1 MRFADFKNVS
11 INHYVA
17 ILGCSLLLLSGCSGD
32 DRQSN
37 SSSSI
42 SSYSIAS
49 SSASSFSSYS
59 SSSSSLS
66 SSDISN
72 SPYIGYWYAPAYGR
86 VLSVNAESEF
96 LSAKVYN
103 VTENSCVLQDL
114 VTGLSIEDVEQ
125 AYTYS
130 NNSLLMINGDYL
142 PGIEYQKL
150 EQLPDV
156 CKNNL
161 QLLKTDSGYTF
172 NARNDFD
179 IFWNTFNELYVN
191 FDLRGLDWGKVYEE
205 GIESV
210 DSITNEQELFEYLSA
225 LIAPLGDRHA
235 VLIQAPLTQDLE
247 ESVITALAKDDT
259 PIFWES
265 RQLTLYKKLFNEYI
279 QTLELDSELTD
290 AQLTVAE
297 NYIGENYDQIIDII
311 FSYAKESFDIEIR
324 AAGEIAWFTT
334 NDNLGYLFIG
344 SMSDY
349 SEGQSSLSSATDS
362 DIAIAEATINE
373 ALNDL
378 KDTQG
383 LIIDVRFNDGGRDQ
397 VALNFVRHFINQP
410 QVVFSKFAGDGA
422 RKTPIKEVAL
432 HPQTDNIYVK
442 PTAVLVSGD
451 TVSAAEAF
459 TLAMASLPQVAIIGE
474 PTAGAF
480 SDILFKRLT
489 SDIVFGISNETYL
502 DVDGNNYEGIGIP
515 PDITVPFATL
525 LEREGNYDAGLDA
538 AIEWIKTAP

>member
-1 MRFADFKNVS
+1 MRLTDFKNIS
-11 INHYVA
+11 INYAA
-17 ILGCSLLLLSGCSGD
+17 ILGSSLLLLSGCSGD
-32 DRQSN
+32 DRQTN

-49 SSASSFSSYS
+49 SSVSSF
-59 SSSSSLS
+59 SSSSLS
-66 SSDISN
+66 SSGISN

-96 LSAKVYN
+96 LSAKTYN
-103 VTENSCVLQDL
+103 VTENSCVRQDL
-114 VTGLSIEDVEQ
+114 VTGLSKEDVEQ

-130 NNSLLMINGDYL
+130 NNSLLMSNGDYL

-191 FDLRGLDWGKVYEE
+191 FDLRGLDWGKVYQE

-210 DSITNEQELFEYLSA
+210 DSITNEQELFEHLSA

-235 VLIQAPLTQDLE
+235 VLIQAPLTQNFE
-247 ESVITALAKDDT
+247 ESVMAALAKDDT

-279 QTLELDSELTD
+279 QALELDRELTD
-290 AQLTVAE
+290 AQLAAAE
-297 NYIGENYDQIIDII
+297 NYIGESYDQITDII
-311 FSYAKESFDIEIR
+311 FSHANESSDIKIR

-334 NDNLGYLFIG
+334 KDNLGYLFIG

-349 SEGQSSLSSATDS
+349 GEGQSPLSSADS

-410 QVVFSKFAGDGA
+410 QVVFSKFAGDGVK
-422 RKTPIKEVAL
+422 KTPIKEVVL

-459 TLAMASLPQVAIIGE
+459 TLATASLPQVAIIGE